1 MNSIELEDTFQEDV
15 SELPSL
21 GTIEFRPE
29 PEYHIL
35 MNASRTK
42 KNTLL
47 IRLLKWLSTAFVAW
61 LLIMGILMFIKD
73 TTLQNSVRAKA
84 MQRACNA
91 CDGAEKIME
100 TETLIA
106 TDVLKRIQEAWKSG
120 DEARVKDIMKE
131 YIDNPDDFSSCVGIL
146 VPAQDGE
153 DPYILELRLEDMN
166 SSDSSTSFVR
176 KTAAW
181 VTVPDW
187 NSLDQITGN
196 GTRMGVTSPCLLP
209 KELDDGIQL
218 IMPLEM
224 GVKPSEGGA
233 IWSYGTETNLH
244 QKLFG
249 MNLSST
255 GWSFMVVPDRLQ
267 QDHFRVLGYP
277 MNNPYSENIIPFDEY
292 QFAMPLIH
300 QSIKDNKPNTESFAG
315 EDYTSR
321 FYISSISVPN
331 LSIAI
336 CLIQYENELVPEMN
350 STFAPSVLTTGYLS
364 YAVAGIILLICMW
377 IPGTRNLFL
386 MSTLASIIMVVGL
399 VYLWVIVRQDSPPI
413 SQSIIPITDVQVL
426 DEFKANYLV
435 RQQTLNQN
443 ATIAPCY
450 VTIYV
455 DAVDYNGAGCA
466 LIGRAW
472 LKVPLSIP
480 DPRPNNVLFPTAS
493 NEEWNLLN
501 KKTMDDHELIS
512 FSFKAEFSQ
521 MTRSALYPFGNQ
533 VMEVPMDIS
542 PLSSNTFLLP
552 NLNDYWSMN
561 ANLSPGLAST
571 VVTPGEVY
579 IESFMGMYMAA
590 VNPDKAAVTVPLAGN
605 DAPRCVFVFAT
616 LRDLSSIILDDLMPL
631 LAVLAI
637 LFVLTLMSTRHDN
650 RRGRL
655 GYDTMQVLVVVGP
668 LMAVLVLNT
677 IDGSIGDQ
685 ASLLQPYKQALNA
698 SVFGIM
704 MLVVVSSY
712 ILQTSEDHMSS
723 MSTHDKIAKMVFW
736 PLTTSVWLLITLL
749 MI

>member
-1 MNSIELEDTFQEDV
+1 
-15 SELPSL
+15 
-21 GTIEFRPE
+21 
-29 PEYHIL
+29 
-35 MNASRTK
+35 
-42 KNTLL
+42 
-47 IRLLKWLSTAFVAW
+47 
-61 LLIMGILMFIKD
+61 
-73 TTLQNSVRAKA
+73 
-84 MQRACNA
+84 MQ
-91 CDGAEKIME
+91 
-100 TETLIA
+100 
-106 TDVLKRIQEAWKSG
+106 
-120 DEARVKDIMKE
+120 E

-146 VPAQDGE
+146 VPEQDGE
-153 DPYILELRLEDMN
+153 NPYILELRLEDMN
-166 SSDSSTSFVR
+166 SPDSPTSFLR
-176 KTAAW
+176 KTVEW
-181 VTVPDW
+181 VTASDW
-187 NSLDQITGN
+187 NSLDQITEN
-196 GTRMGVTSPCLLP
+196 GTRMGITSPCLLP
-209 KELDDGIQL
+209 KELEDGIQL
-218 IMPLEM
+218 IMPLEI

-244 QKLFG
+244 EKLLE

-255 GWSFMVVPDRLQ
+255 GWSFMVVPDRLK
-267 QDHFRVLGYP
+267 QDRLRVLGYP
-277 MNNPYSENIIPFDEY
+277 MNNPYSKKIIPFDEY
-292 QFAMPLIH
+292 KFALPLIK
-300 QSIKDNKPNTESFAG
+300 QSIKDNKPYTESFAG
-315 EDYTSR
+315 ENYTSR

-331 LSIAI
+331 LDLAI
-336 CLIQYENELVPEMN
+336 CLIQYESELVPEMN

-377 IPGTRNLFL
+377 IPETRNLFL
-386 MSTLASIIMVVGL
+386 ISTLASIIMVVGL

-413 SQSIIPITDVQVL
+413 SKSIIPITDDQVL
-426 DEFKANYLV
+426 DEFKKNYLL

-450 VTIYV
+450 VTLYV
-455 DAVDYNGAGCA
+455 DTVDYNGAAGCG

-472 LKVPLSIP
+472 LKIPLSIP
-480 DPRPNNVLFPTAS
+480 EPRPNNVLFPTAT
-493 NEEWNLLN
+493 NEQWNLLN
-501 KKTMDDHELIS
+501 QKTTGDYELIS
-512 FSFKAEFSQ
+512 FSFKAEFSR

-542 PLSSNTFLLP
+542 PHSSNTFLLP
-552 NLNDYWSMN
+552 NLDDYWSMN
-561 ANLSPGLAST
+561 ATLSPGLAST

-590 VNPDKAAVTVPLAGN
+590 VNPDEAAVTVPLAGN
-605 DAPRCVFVFAT
+605 DVPRCVFVFAT
-616 LRDLSSIILDDLMPL
+616 LRDLSSIIIDDLMPL

-704 MLVVVSSY
+704 MLVVISSY

-723 MSTHDKIAKMVFW
+723 MSTHDKIAKTVFW
-736 PLTTSVWLLITLL
+736 PLTTSLWLLITLL